1 MDWRGSHTDATCSVI
16 MKREIVL
23 QLVQKTSNTWMSRKW
38 VMCWRFAKMVVVKK
52 RVACRELREEAL
64 VLIRV
69 EDLAEHVI

>member
-38 VMCWRFAKMVVVKK
+38 VMSWRFAKMVVVKK